1 MRFRYTKTEL
11 TNFINQFYG
20 YFEDGYKFEEFLK
33 YYLEK
38 LGFTEVV
45 VTKRTG
51 DGGID
56 LSAVRTTV
64 GVFGNENYFIQ
75 AKRYKPSSTIPPE
88 KIRALRG
95 SINTYGK
102 CVFIT
107 TAKVSER
114 TKEDAL
120 HFDPLKPVIVIDG
133 KELVTSCI
141 ENEIGFVYNPEFSSR
156 AMDSIMNITPN
167 SNADSNTDSVE
178 KWITA
183 NDIRARIISIPKFI
197 MEKISDDTNE
207 VNVVINGE
215 DSFSLSVSRPRNYLA
230 KVTPIFKKYHLIDED
245 GTAFP
250 IKSKWY
256 YMDNT
261 IHIDFIN
268 EG

>member
-1 MRFRYTKTEL
+1 MKFKYSNNEL
-11 TNFINQFYG
+11 SEYINQFYS

-45 VTKRTG
+45 VTKRSG

-75 AKRYKPSSTIPPE
+75 AKRYKPSSTISPE

-95 SINTYGK
+95 SINSYGK

-107 TAKVSER
+107 TAKVSDR

-167 SNADSNTDSVE
+167 INAENNTDSVE

-197 MEKISDDTNE
+197 MEKISDDTNK
-207 VNVVINGE
+207 VDVFINGE
-215 DSFSLSVSRPRNYLA
+215 DSFSLSVCRPRNYLA
-230 KVTPIFKKYHLIDED
+230 KVTSIFKKYHLVDEE

-250 IKSKWY
+250 VKAKWY
-256 YMDNT
+256 YTDT
-261 IHIDFIN
+261 IHIDFITEN
-268 EG
+268 